1 MGLRNWR
8 EVEFPK
14 PGLPHPPAGSQAQE
28 DPFVGSPGNITGAR
42 ELTGTLQCELLVH
55 GEPPEVTWL
64 RDGEA
69 LELAD
74 STQIQVPLGED
85 EQDDWK
91 VVSKLR

>member
-1 MGLRNWR
+1 MEGSG
-8 EVEFPK
+8 VSK
-14 PGLPHPPAGSQAQE
+14 PTLPHLPAGSQAQK
-28 DPFVGSPGNITGAR
+28 DPFVRSPGNITGAR

-64 RDGEA
+64 RNEQT

>member
-1 MGLRNWR
+1 M
-8 EVEFPK
+8 
-14 PGLPHPPAGSQAQE
+14 

-42 ELTGTLQCELLVH
+42 ELTGTLQCELLVQ

-64 RDGEA
+64 RDGQV
-69 LELAD
+69 LGLAD

-85 EQDDWK
+85 EHDAWK